1 MSQNQ
6 SVLLL
11 YPHQLF
17 PVDKLPRDVD
27 RVFMIEDPLM
37 FGRDPK
43 YPLFTHKQKLVL
55 HRASMRRYVEEVLW
69 PAGYQVEYIEFHHMQ
84 ETGDIVN
91 KLTNIERVEFFDPT
105 DDMLERNLTSALSG
119 LENKPTINKME
130 SPNFFL
136 TRDEVKNFFAKKD
149 KSDFVNFYQWQRE
162 RFNILID
169 QGSYKPVGGKLMHE
183 PKSHKRLSAEF
194 VLPTFEVYGGNKF
207 VDEARDYVLKY
218 FPDNAGSVEDFP
230 WPTNHK
236 EASDWLDDFLTNR
249 LHDFA
254 TYEEAIDGQAPW
266 VFHSAISPVLNIG
279 LLDPMEVVERAVKL
293 HNETPQPLESL
304 EKFIR
309 DILGWREF
317 VRGLY
322 VDKQVKIRTI
332 NTFDHQRHL
341 TNYWYTANT
350 GVKPLDDVIKK
361 VLNRGYAHAV
371 ERSMI
376 LGNIMF
382 LSEIHPDDMYRWF
395 MEMFV
400 DAYDWAVVPNV
411 YSIGQLQ
418 DINLSKPNVSSS
430 NYILSMSWYERVEW
444 ADVWDGLYWEFISNN
459 SDLFSKNA
467 HTRMLVHQL
476 ERVPENRRRI
486 AKYRAEDFLR
496 EKTAYYI

>member
-1 MSQNQ
+1 
-6 SVLLL
+6 
-11 YPHQLF
+11 
-17 PVDKLPRDVD
+17 
-27 RVFMIEDPLM
+27 
-37 FGRDPK
+37 
-43 YPLFTHKQKLVL
+43 
-55 HRASMRRYVEEVLW
+55 
-69 PAGYQVEYIEFHHMQ
+69 
-84 ETGDIVN
+84 
-91 KLTNIERVEFFDPT
+91 
-105 DDMLERNLTSALSG
+105 
-119 LENKPTINKME
+119 
-130 SPNFFL
+130 
-136 TRDEVKNFFAKKD
+136 
-149 KSDFVNFYQWQRE
+149 
-162 RFNILID
+162 
-169 QGSYKPVGGKLMHE
+169 
-183 PKSHKRLSAEF
+183 
-194 VLPTFEVYGGNKF
+194 
-207 VDEARDYVLKY
+207 
-218 FPDNAGSVEDFP
+218 
-230 WPTNHK
+230 
-236 EASDWLDDFLTNR
+236 
-249 LHDFA
+249 
-254 TYEEAIDGQAPW
+254 
-266 VFHSAISPVLNIG
+266 
-279 LLDPMEVVERAVKL
+279 MEVVERAVKL

-341 TNYWYTANT
+341 TNDWYTANT

-361 VLNRGYAHAV
+361 VLSRGYAHAV

-430 NYILSMSWYERVEW
+430 NYILSMSWYERDEW